1 MTSID
6 PTPEQEL
13 AGAYLDGDV
22 TAVERAHVE
31 ATPKLLALVASMRE
45 VKSLVAAVPTASDA
59 VREMAIA
66 AGLAQFDAIES
77 GSNLAVSL
85 PVSLNSRRR
94 WPTRVMSAAA
104 AVVLLGVVGIS
115 VLQNRSEDKSAD
127 TASRESDPKFEA
139 QTADDAVGA
148 AVPETTGGEEVMI
161 GMASPIVID
170 DPQQLLELT
179 VPLPPTADTTVADG
193 GAGTTVATSQRGESY
208 HLDALAC
215 LTDDQVFLADILY
228 QGALAIAV
236 RDTVTGVTEAIDSNC
251 TVLASV
257 SP

>member
-13 AGAYLDGDV
+13 ASAYLDGDV
-22 TAVERAHVE
+22 TVVERAHVE
-31 ATPKLLALVASMRE
+31 AAPKLLALVASMRE
-45 VKSLVAAVPTASDA
+45 VKSVVAAVPMASDA

-127 TASRESDPKFEA
+127 TSRESDPKFEA

-148 AVPETTGGEEVMI
+148 AVPETTGGEEVMV

-228 QGALAIAV
+228 QGALAIAP
-236 RDTVTGVTEAIDSNC
+236 S
-251 TVLASV
+251 
-257 SP
+257 